1 MQEKVITNPIKVIR
15 AKCLDCC
22 CGSPKEVRQC
32 PVIGCP
38 LHVFRFGKNPYRKQ
52 RVLSEEQKK
61 KLFSKNS
68 ANTGGNFPRR
78 DSHE

>member
-22 CGSPKEVRQC
+22 CGSPKEVRLC
-32 PVIGCP
+32 PVIDCT
-38 LHVFRFGKNPYRKQ
+38 LHVFRFGNNPYRKQ
-52 RVLSEEQKK
+52 RVLSEEQKR
-61 KLFSKNS
+61 LLSKNLTIARKNS
-68 ANTGGNFPRR
+68 PRR

>member
-32 PVIGCP
+32 PVIDCP
-38 LHVFRFGKNPYRKQ
+38 LHSFRFGKNPYRNQK
-52 RVLSEEQKK
+52 VLSEEQKR
-61 KLFSKNS
+61 LLSKNL
-68 ANTGGNFPRR
+68 ATTGRNLKKEET
-78 DSHE
+78 HE